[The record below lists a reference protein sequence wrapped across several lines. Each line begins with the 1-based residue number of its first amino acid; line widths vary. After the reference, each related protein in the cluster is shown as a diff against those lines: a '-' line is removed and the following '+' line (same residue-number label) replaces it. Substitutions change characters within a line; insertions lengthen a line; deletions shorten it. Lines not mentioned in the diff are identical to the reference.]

1 MTIFG
6 EPISL
11 WISIIALL
19 ISLLSLFISRR
30 KQEFDERTVL
40 AKYIE
45 EIKITFGKGACV
57 CNAILAE
64 LDKQEKNGKDDSIKL
79 IHQSQAAIT
88 KLKSEYEELYN
99 QLGRR
104 NIKKTPDPVLLAAI
118 SVESKTVIDNLEIMK
133 SAIKKSDS

>member
-1 MTIFG
+1 
-6 EPISL
+6 L

-45 EIKITFGKGACV
+45 EMKITFGKGARV

-64 LDKQEKNGKDDSIKL
+64 LDKQEKNGKDDSIEL

-104 NIKKTPDPVLLAAI
+104 NIKKTPDPVLLASM
-118 SVESKTVIDNLEIMK
+118 SVDNKTGIDNLEIMK

>member
-45 EIKITFGKGACV
+45 EMKIIFGKGARV

-64 LDKQEKNGKDDSIKL
+64 LGKQEKNGKDDSIEL
-79 IHQSQAAIT
+79 IHKSQLAIR

-104 NIKKTPDPVLLAAI
+104 NIKKTPDPVLLAAM
-118 SVESKTVIDNLEIMK
+118 SVDNKTGIDNLEIMK

>member
-40 AKYIE
+40 AKYIGE
-45 EIKITFGKGACV
+45 MKITFGKGARL

-64 LDKQEKNGKDDSIKL
+64 LDKQEKNGKNDSTEL
-79 IHQSQAAIT
+79 IHQAQSAIT
-88 KLKSEYEELYN
+88 KLKSQYEELYN
-99 QLGRR
+99 KLGRH
-104 NIKKTPDPVLLAAI
+104 NIKKTPDPVLLASF
-118 SVESKTVIDNLEIMK
+118 SVDNETGIDNLEIMK

>member
-45 EIKITFGKGACV
+45 EMKITFGKGARV

-64 LDKQEKNGKDDSIKL
+64 LDKQEKNGKDDSIEI

-104 NIKKTPDPVLLAAI
+104 NIKKTPDPVLLASM
-118 SVESKTVIDNLEIMK
+118 SVDNKTGIDNLEIMK

>member
-45 EIKITFGKGACV
+45 EMKIIFGKGARV

-64 LDKQEKNGKDDSIKL
+64 LDKQEKNGKDDSIEL
-79 IHQSQAAIT
+79 IHQGQSAIR

>member
-45 EIKITFGKGACV
+45 EMKITFGKGARV

-64 LDKQEKNGKDDSIKL
+64 LDKQEKNGKDDSIEL

-104 NIKKTPDPVLLAAI
+104 NIKKTPDPVLLASM
-118 SVESKTVIDNLEIMK
+118 SVDNKTGIDNLEIMK